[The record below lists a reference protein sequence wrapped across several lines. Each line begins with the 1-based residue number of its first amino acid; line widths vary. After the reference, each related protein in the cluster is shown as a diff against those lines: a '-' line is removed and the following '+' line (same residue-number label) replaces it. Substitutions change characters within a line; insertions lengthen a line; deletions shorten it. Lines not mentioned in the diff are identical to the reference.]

1 MTHAHCS
8 VIGNLVLIVILG
20 VRSKGPYSKDLKV
33 PTLPPLFNKKQG
45 DKNWKL
51 PHRVLP
57 TALSLYR
64 MGVWKSPLCHRCGER
79 DTIEHAMIKCPLVDT
94 FWRQV
99 QHLINKV
106 TNSTLPLTDDI
117 KIIGR
122 LPHRIDP
129 PNHSQDRPCK
139 LDIYNSSLCN
149 LKIRGICFPTIIG
162 NLTIDLDW
170 KWY

>member
-8 VIGNLVLIVILG
+8 VIGNLVLVVILG

-51 PHRVLP
+51 PYRVLP

-79 DTIEHAMIKCPLVDT
+79 DTIEHAVIKCPLVDT

-99 QHLINKV
+99 QHLINKI

-129 PNHSQDRPCK
+129 
-139 LDIYNSSLCN
+139 
-149 LKIRGICFPTIIG
+149 
-162 NLTIDLDW
+162 LTILKTDLVNSTFTIARCAILKSGVFVFQLSLGTW
-170 KWY
+170 L